1 MNKRPIEQANDRDIR
16 LSLVAL
22 ERAARRARDLAAA
35 TGTDLVISR
44 NGVIEHLSPRT
55 ENNHASVD

>member
-1 MNKRPIEQANDRDIR
+1 MNKRPIEQASDRDIR

-35 TGTDLVISR
+35 TGTDLVIIR
-44 NGVIEHLSPRT
+44 NGVIEHVRPNSEKNPTTTR
-55 ENNHASVD
+55 

>member
-1 MNKRPIEQANDRDIR
+1 MNKRPIEQANDRDLR

-44 NGVIEHLSPRT
+44 NGVIEHVRPKS
-55 ENNHASVD
+55 ENNHTPTR